1 MEKFSFVDEEYSRN
15 LWKLSPDPQIH
26 MILQYVQNTKFLCVK
41 TYCFTNDFVLCDVD
55 AGEI

>member
-1 MEKFSFVDEEYSRN
+1 MKSIQEIYE
-15 LWKLSPDPQIH
+15 KLSPDPQIH

-41 TYCFTNDFVLCDVD
+41 TYCFTNDFVLCVVD